1 VEPLTSCNIHQYLEK
16 IRQEISFDHSK
27 TPRLNQTLLEY
38 LDMLKQCL
46 VMECVGRELDTAMK
60 WIEHVKQI
68 TEVLK
73 SKLGLTGFTY
83 PREFSSFISN
93 PLEHLKKKL
102 FNYAYD
108 LIRGKLSL
116 EEFQRRGAAAV
127 RTSLRTNLR
136 TAYQIW
142 GLAAIMLLLANRGY
156 EVVYP
161 EHRYLSFDRSGKQKL
176 GIIPPNVVLFNI
188 RRGFISIF
196 HEAPR
201 PLCWEDTSDLQ
212 RIWGLYT
219 ALRPDSMVYGGK
231 VMNIVDLN
239 SVPPIKRPDII
250 LEFKEL
256 EEWYT
261 RTRDLKGY
269 FKKPLTAEEWRS
281 KWIEGLYT
289 GLAEVLGIQRTEV
302 KQRVSEGTSLRI
314 REYQLV
320 KLYYSTYKPQK
331 MILVSRTKMPKDIVT
346 ELEATGIV
354 VIDNVGF
361 DVEKL
366 EPVVDALDRVAS
378 YEGGNR
384 ITISLPIE
392 TVKLLTSAMEV
403 LNVENP
409 ELAIHKA
416 LEYLLD
422 SESLKRHKPS
432 HAIDRDLQRS

>member
-1 VEPLTSCNIHQYLEK
+1 MKQLVSCDIHQYLEK
-16 IRQEISFDHSK
+16 IRQEINFDHSK
-27 TPRLNQTLLEY
+27 TLSLNQTVLRY

-46 VMECVGRELDTAMK
+46 VMECVGQELDTAK
-60 WIEHVKQI
+60 EWIEHVKQI
-68 TEVLK
+68 TEILR
-73 SKLGLTGFTY
+73 SKLKLTGFTY
-83 PREFSSFISN
+83 PREFSSFMSN

-108 LIRGKLSL
+108 LVRGKLSL

-142 GLAAIMLLLANRGY
+142 GLATIMLLLAKREY

-176 GIIPPNVVLFNI
+176 GIIPPNIVLFNI
-188 RRGFISIF
+188 KRGFISIF

-261 RTRDLKGY
+261 RVRDLRGY

-331 MILVSRTKMPKDIVT
+331 MILVSRTKVPKDIVT
-346 ELEATGIV
+346 ELEATGII

-366 EPVVDALDRVAS
+366 EPVVDTLDRIAS
-378 YEGGNR
+378 YEGGDR

-392 TVKLLTSAMEV
+392 AVKLLTSAMEM

-409 ELAIHKA
+409 ELVIYKA
-416 LEYLLD
+416 LRYLL
-422 SESLKRHKPS
+422 SLNSSRTHKSS
-432 HAIDRDLQRS
+432 HMIDHELQQS